1 MSKERPGLEGG
12 HICVDFDRT
21 LCTFESGDRGRYGVL
36 HYGAPIPSMVKR
48 VKRWIE
54 EGRKVRIFTARVS
67 HDNSS
72 KRIMEAQDQLTI
84 VRRWCLQHLGKVLP
98 VTCEKNWKTDMIV
111 DDIAV
116 RPLANKGKLKL
127 PKGIEA

>member
-1 MSKERPGLEGG
+1 M
-12 HICVDFDRT
+12 DFDRT

-36 HYGAPIPSMVKR
+36 YVGKPIPSMVKR
-48 VKRWIE
+48 VKRWLE

-72 KRIMEAQDQLTI
+72 KSLIESQRQLTV
-84 VRRWCLQHLGKVLP
+84 VRGWCIRHLGVDLP